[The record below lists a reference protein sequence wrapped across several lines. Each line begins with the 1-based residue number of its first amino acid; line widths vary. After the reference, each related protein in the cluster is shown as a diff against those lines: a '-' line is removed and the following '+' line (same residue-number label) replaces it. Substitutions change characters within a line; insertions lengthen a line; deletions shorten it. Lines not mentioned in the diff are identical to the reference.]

1 MTHIRIVPPD
11 QAEGEAAA
19 FYAEA
24 GAAPILQC
32 FSPRPAFGRLISD
45 AANLMHFSAG
55 HLARRDHEAIATYV
69 SGLNRCPF

>member
-11 QAEGEAAA
+11 QAEGETAA

-24 GAAPILQC
+24 GTAPILQC
-32 FSPRPAFGRLISD
+32 FSPRPAFGQLIND
-45 AANLMHFSAG
+45 ATNLMHFSAG